1 MSDFKTRLI
10 NEVKELT
17 ERTEKLSVFINTPKF
32 NELPLIDREDLLEQ
46 LKYMKSYLKVL
57 ERRVSRLVDVT
68 M

>member
-1 MSDFKTRLI
+1 MSDFKTRLV

-17 ERTEKLSVFINTPKF
+17 ERTEKLSVFIGTPKF

-46 LKYMKSYLKVL
+46 LNYMKSYLKVL

-68 M
+68 

>member
-46 LKYMKSYLKVL
+46 LEYMKSYLKVL
-57 ERRVSRLVDVT
+57 ERRVNRLIDVI
-68 M
+68 

>member
-1 MSDFKTRLI
+1 MSDFKTRLV

-68 M
+68 

>member
-1 MSDFKTRLI
+1 MDDFKTRLV

-32 NELPLIDREDLLEQ
+32 NELLLIDREDLLEQ

-57 ERRVSRLVDVT
+57 ERRVSRLVDVI
-68 M
+68 

>member
-1 MSDFKTRLI
+1 MDDFKTRLV

-57 ERRVSRLVDVT
+57 ERRVGRLVDVI
-68 M
+68 

>member
-1 MSDFKTRLI
+1 MDDFKTRLV

-17 ERTEKLSVFINTPKF
+17 ERTEKLSVFISTPKF

-57 ERRVSRLVDVT
+57 ERRVSRLVDVI
-68 M
+68 

>member
-1 MSDFKTRLI
+1 MSDFKTRLV

-57 ERRVSRLVDVT
+57 ERRVSRLVDVI
-68 M
+68 

>member
-1 MSDFKTRLI
+1 MDDFKTRLV

-46 LKYMKSYLKVL
+46 LEYMKSYLKVL
-57 ERRVSRLVDVT
+57 ERRVSRLIDVI
-68 M
+68 

>member
-1 MSDFKTRLI
+1 MSDFKTRLV

-57 ERRVSRLVDVT
+57 ERRVSRLIDVI
-68 M
+68 

>member
-1 MSDFKTRLI
+1 MDNFKTRLV

-17 ERTEKLSVFINTPKF
+17 ERIEKLSVFINTPKF

-68 M
+68 

>member
-1 MSDFKTRLI
+1 MDDFKTRLV

-57 ERRVSRLVDVT
+57 ERRVSRLVDVI
-68 M
+68 

>member
-57 ERRVSRLVDVT
+57 KRRVSRLVDVT

>member
-1 MSDFKTRLI
+1 MSDFKTRLV

-17 ERTEKLSVFINTPKF
+17 ERTEKLNVFINTHKF

-57 ERRVSRLVDVT
+57 ERRVSRLVDVI
-68 M
+68 

>member
-1 MSDFKTRLI
+1 MDDFKTRLI

>member
-1 MSDFKTRLI
+1 MDDFKTRLV

-17 ERTEKLSVFINTPKF
+17 ERTEKLSVFINIPKF

-57 ERRVSRLVDVT
+57 ERRVSRLVDVI
-68 M
+68 

>member
-1 MSDFKTRLI
+1 MSDFKTRLV

-17 ERTEKLSVFINTPKF
+17 ERTEKLSVFIHTPKF

-57 ERRVSRLVDVT
+57 ERRVSRLVDVI
-68 M
+68 

>member
-1 MSDFKTRLI
+1 MSDFKTRLV

-17 ERTEKLSVFINTPKF
+17 ERTEKLNVFITTPKF

>member
-1 MSDFKTRLI
+1 MDDFKTRLV
-10 NEVKELT
+10 NEVKDLT

-57 ERRVSRLVDVT
+57 ERRVSRLVDVI
-68 M
+68 

>member
-1 MSDFKTRLI
+1 MSDFKTRLV

-46 LKYMKSYLKVL
+46 LEYMKSYLKVL
-57 ERRVSRLVDVT
+57 ERRVNRLIDVI
-68 M
+68 

>member
-1 MSDFKTRLI
+1 MDDFKTRLV

-57 ERRVSRLVDVT
+57 ERRVSRLIDVI
-68 M
+68 